1 MTRVDFYI
9 LADAR
14 PLGRERVAC
23 RLAEKAYQHD
33 QKLYIH
39 TDSGAQARSVD
50 ELLWTFRQHS
60 FIPHACFTKGESE
73 PVLIGGSDEPPADR
87 AILINLGAEVPRFF
101 SRFER
106 VMEIVDGAPE
116 RRADGR
122 RRFRFYHDRG
132 YPLNTHEL

>member
-23 RLAEKAYQHD
+23 RLAEKAYQRDH
-33 QKLYIH
+33 KLYIH
-39 TDSGAQARSVD
+39 TASGAEARSLD

-60 FIPHACFTKGESE
+60 FIPHACFTNGETE
-73 PVLIGGSDEPPADR
+73 PVLIGNGGEPPADR
-87 AILINLGAEVPRFF
+87 SILVNLDAEVPLFF

-106 VMEIVDGAPE
+106 VMEIIDADPE
-116 RRADGR
+116 RRAQGR
-122 RRFRFYHDRG
+122 NRFRFYQDRG
-132 YPLNTHEL
+132 YPLQTHKL